1 MAEQYM
7 LKKWIWTDADF
18 DSMTWHD
25 CTIHA
30 FASPENYDLAI
41 DIDYICQCVLS
52 PDKTRYSFWIAPA
65 TLVFEN
71 VTDIDFQFF
80 NFIALGINVIERV
93 KAQPKADSE
102 LGLRDDEWI
111 WTVSC
116 HVGSFEFRA
125 TGFKQYIRAQ
135 PKLCDNDR
143 FEPHE
148 RGGYSFTKGR
158 DVAEEASPKLNL

>member
-102 LGLRDDEWI
+102 LGYGR
-111 WTVSC
+111 C
-116 HVGSFEFRA
+116 HVTWGALNFERQVSNSTFELNPNFAIMIDSSRTNEAA
-125 TGFKQYIRAQ
+125 TLLQK
-135 PKLCDNDR
+135 D
-143 FEPHE
+143 EM
-148 RGGYSFTKGR
+148 
-158 DVAEEASPKLNL
+158 